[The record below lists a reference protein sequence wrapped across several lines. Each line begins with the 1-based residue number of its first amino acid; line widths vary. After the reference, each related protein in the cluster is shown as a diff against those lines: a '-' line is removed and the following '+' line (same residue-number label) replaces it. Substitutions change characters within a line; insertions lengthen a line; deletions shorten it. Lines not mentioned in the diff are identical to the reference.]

1 MIDAPRIVLYGNATC
16 PYCGAARMLL
26 TKKEVPFEDIS
37 VSADPSKYEEM
48 LKRSGRT
55 SVPQIF
61 FGETHIGGF
70 DELNALEQ
78 RGELDTLLAG
88 VGREIIEGQN

>member
-1 MIDAPRIVLYGNATC
+1 MSEAPKVTVYGNATC

-26 TKKEVPFEDIS
+26 TKKAVQFDEIS
-37 VSADPSKYEEM
+37 VSADPQKYEEM
-48 LKRSGRT
+48 RERSGRT

-61 FGETHIGGF
+61 IGETHVGGF

-78 RGELDTLLAG
+78 SGELDKLLAA
-88 VGREIIEGQN
+88 